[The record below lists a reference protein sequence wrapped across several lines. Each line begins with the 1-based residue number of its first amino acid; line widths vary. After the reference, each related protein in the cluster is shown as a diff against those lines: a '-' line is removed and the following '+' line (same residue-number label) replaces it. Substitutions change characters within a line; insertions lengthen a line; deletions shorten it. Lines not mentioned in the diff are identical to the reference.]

1 MDKSATIIPFPFQAF
16 GPVGDRAEVSALLGR
31 QRTLSDAISAI
42 QVHRDLLDGLRLPL
56 LALREGWEVGKPL
69 RTLLHLL
76 DHGPAAHGETV
87 LGKGFQGK
95 ANPLP
100 DPDSGTGDLL
110 ILGGDIAPEDL
121 QVAPELSGAM
131 PSLSFP
137 FSGPEA
143 YIKALDGILQPEGIR
158 VVPASSARLPLS
170 WRGLRREP
178 LVPLFVSP
186 GSLAPLPRYEALPG
200 WVENGPRLTLGVRQW
215 PSLGRYA
222 PEALPILSAEAFLR
236 LELLDAELSQRL
248 RGLAETAEA
257 ESGPPP
263 VHASPE
269 ACAQTLALA
278 LRASAARAGTVGHAP
293 LSPEIAKTLTTDH

>member
-76 DHGPAAHGETV
+76 DHGPAAHSETV

-110 ILGGDIAPEDL
+110 ILGADIAPEDL

-137 FSGPEA
+137 FSSPEA

-158 VVPASSARLPLS
+158 VVPASSARLPWP

-186 GSLAPLPRYEALPG
+186 GSLAPAALRSPPRMG
-200 WVENGPRLTLGVRQW
+200 ENGPRLTLGVRQW